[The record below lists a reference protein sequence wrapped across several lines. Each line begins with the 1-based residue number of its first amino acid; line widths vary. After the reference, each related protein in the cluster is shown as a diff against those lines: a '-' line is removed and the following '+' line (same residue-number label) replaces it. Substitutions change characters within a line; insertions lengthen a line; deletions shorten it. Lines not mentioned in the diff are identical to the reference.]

1 MNNYC
6 DKSAHDILV
15 YLGNKIRN
23 KTMNKF
29 NKTLAYVNELL
40 YEPNNLTIKNIQEE
54 TQNSDYGA
62 GIFQLN
68 SKSVRFRVAKI
79 TPTKIGQFVSFWE
92 KDEAN
97 KNQAFSYDNAT
108 DLLVIN
114 TFNENGDLGQFVF
127 PKEILLQQNILRTS
141 NTKGKMAIRVYPSW
155 DTPTS
160 KQAIATQEWQ
170 LPYFCYMSDINSLPI
185 HELLKLYAN

>member
-1 MNNYC
+1 
-6 DKSAHDILV
+6 
-15 YLGNKIRN
+15 
-23 KTMNKF
+23 MNKF
-29 NKTLAYVNELL
+29 NKTLTYVNELL
-40 YEPNNLTIKNIQEE
+40 YEPNDLTIKNICEE

-68 SKSVRFRVAKI
+68 SKLVRFRVAKI

-97 KNQAFSYDNAT
+97 KNQAFSFDNAT

-114 TFNENGDLGQFVF
+114 TFNDNGDFGQFVF
-127 PKEILLQQNILRTS
+127 PKEVLLKQNILKTA

-155 DTPTS
+155 ETPTS
-160 KQAIATQEWQ
+160 KQAIATQKWQ
-170 LPYFCYMSDINSLPI
+170 LPYFIKIDDANSLPI
-185 HELLKLYAN
+185 HELLKLYSN

>member
-1 MNNYC
+1 
-6 DKSAHDILV
+6 
-15 YLGNKIRN
+15 
-23 KTMNKF
+23 MNKF

-62 GIFQLN
+62 GVFQLN

-114 TFNENGDLGQFVF
+114 TFNDNGDFGQFVF

-141 NTKGKMAIRVYPSW
+141 NTKGKMAIRVYPGW

-170 LPYFCYMSDINSLPI
+170 LPYFFYMSDVNSLPI
-185 HELLKLYAN
+185 HELLKLYVN

>member
-1 MNNYC
+1 
-6 DKSAHDILV
+6 
-15 YLGNKIRN
+15 
-23 KTMNKF
+23 MNKF

-40 YEPNNLTIKNIQEE
+40 YKPNNLTIKNIREE

-114 TFNENGDLGQFVF
+114 TFNDNGDFGQFVF

-141 NTKGKMAIRVYPSW
+141 NTKGKMAIRVYPGW

-170 LPYFCYMSDINSLPI
+170 LPYFFYMSDVNSLPI
-185 HELLKLYAN
+185 HELLKLYVN